1 MIEGF
6 FANFLKIL
14 MILMLSG
21 SEIEK
26 MANTM
31 SEPGRSCL
39 QVYEKSHL
47 ELAELAGKNLKVLEF
62 LTFYK

>member
-1 MIEGF
+1 MIGF

-21 SEIEK
+21 SEMEK

-31 SEPGRSCL
+31 SEPRRSCL
-39 QVYEKSHL
+39 QVYEKSYL
-47 ELAELAGKNLKVLEF
+47 ELPELVGKNLKVLEF